1 MKHYFSLLTLSLT
14 SLILGQNSEDKKSIK
29 NLCGCYEV
37 TFNFSETFSY
47 PKDTAN
53 YIPSEKKREHALEW
67 IQIVEESDYKLVLQ
81 HLLIVGKNSIVKHWR
96 EDWIYE
102 NTDFFEYNGNEDW
115 KYKQLPK
122 NKVKNQWTQKVYEVD
137 DKPRYEGSASWI
149 HVDGRHF
156 WENTTNAPLP
166 RREYTKRDDYN
177 ITERTN
183 RHELSKDGWFHDQDN
198 KKIIRNSE
206 GKDYLLAEEKGFNTY
221 KKVEDLKCEAAQK
234 WWTDNKDFWKKVRI
248 KWEMEFKK
256 NKDIKLEKYVDNKPL
271 FMHLQ
276 ALKTTASQDEINK
289 TIDLF
294 IIK

>member
-1 MKHYFSLLTLSLT
+1 MKYYFSLLTVAFFGILSA
-14 SLILGQNSEDKKSIK
+14 QNNEDRKAIK

-37 TFNFSETFSY
+37 TFNFTETFSY

-53 YIPSEKKREHALEW
+53 YIPSDKKTEHALEW
-67 IQIVEESDYKLVLQ
+67 VQPVEETDNKLVLQ
-81 HLLIVGKNSIVKHWR
+81 HLLIVGKNEIIKHWR
-96 EDWIYE
+96 QDWIFE
-102 NTDFFEYNGNEDW
+102 NTKFFEYNGNEDW
-115 KYKQLPK
+115 RYKQFPK
-122 NKVKNQWTQKVYEVD
+122 DKVKGQWTQKVYEVD

-183 RHELSKDGWFHDQDN
+183 RHELVSNGWIHDQDN
-198 KKIIRNSE
+198 KKIIRDAQ
-206 GKDYLLAEEKGFNTY
+206 GMDYILAEEKGFNIY
-221 KKVEDLKCEAAQK
+221 KKVEDAKCKAAQK
-234 WWTDNKDFWKKVRI
+234 WWEENKEFWKKVRT
-248 KWEMEFKK
+248 KWELEFKK
-256 NKDIKLEKYVDNKPL
+256 NKNLKLQKYVDNKPL

-276 ALKTTASQDEINK
+276 ALKVTASQEEINK
-289 TIDLF
+289 TIDSF